1 MFHSR
6 QGCYSLR
13 ARGNFAQ
20 GNPSNLIRVMPAQ
33 GAWSFTNRTFPGC
46 GFFHFRR
53 NFRTMLPQKQPSD
66 LPVSPGDIFRMLAA
80 AKPFARKEAFALLK
94 SLSPRRRL
102 FPFEAARLLA
112 TGDPMVWET
121 AANLAR
127 AVREEVFGRR
137 IVLFAPLYLSNECS
151 NNCLYCGF
159 RRENEQARR
168 ITLSP
173 EAAVAEAR
181 YLEKRGYHRLLLVT
195 GEHPARTQPAYIA
208 DVLRAIYQET
218 GMRILHVNAAPM
230 SVDDLRMLKEAG
242 AGVYQVFQESYHPE
256 TYATMH
262 PSGAKSDYAWRLT
275 CMDRA
280 FHAGF
285 GDVGIGAL
293 LGLHDY
299 RYEVLSVLRH
309 AEHLFDAFG
318 TFPHTIS
325 VPRFKRAFGS
335 PLSAAPWPVSDAEFE
350 RIVIV
355 YRLSVPSAGV
365 VVTTREPAALRERA
379 LDIGASQISAGSK
392 TDPGGY
398 AEGRR
403 RHEAEQFE
411 VDDTRPLEDI
421 LRKVLAKGYLP
432 SLCTSC
438 YRRRRTGNAFTEMA
452 VEGHIRDFCLP
463 NALLTLA
470 EFAVATEDAALREE
484 CLIAV
489 REARAEMEGAPLLPD
504 YDRKLALVLEG
515 GRDLFF

>member
-1 MFHSR
+1 V
-6 QGCYSLR
+6 G
-13 ARGNFAQ
+13 
-20 GNPSNLIRVMPAQ
+20 V
-33 GAWSFTNRTFPGC
+33 
-46 GFFHFRR
+46 
-53 NFRTMLPQKQPSD
+53 LPQKQQTV
-66 LPVSPGDIFRMLAA
+66 LPVSPGEISRMLAA

>member
-1 MFHSR
+1 V
-6 QGCYSLR
+6 G
-13 ARGNFAQ
+13 
-20 GNPSNLIRVMPAQ
+20 V
-33 GAWSFTNRTFPGC
+33 
-46 GFFHFRR
+46 
-53 NFRTMLPQKQPSD
+53 LPQKQQTV
-66 LPVSPGDIFRMLAA
+66 LPVSPGEISRMLAA

-102 FPFEAARLLA
+102 RLFEAARLLA

-159 RRENEQARR
+159 RRENKQARR

-195 GEHPARTQPAYIA
+195 GEHPARTQPAYIG
-208 DVLRAIYQET
+208 DVVRAIYRET

-230 SVDDLRMLKEAG
+230 SVDDLRMLKDAG
-242 AGVYQVFQESYHPE
+242 AGVYQVFQETYHPE

-262 PSGAKSDYAWRLT
+262 PSGAKSDYAWRMT

-280 FHAGF
+280 FQAGF

-438 YRRRRTGNAFTEMA
+438 YRRRRTGNTFTEMA

-484 CLIAV
+484 CLNAV
-489 REARAEMEGAPLLPD
+489 REARAEMEGSPLLPE
-504 YDRKLALVLEG
+504 YDRKFALVFEG